1 MMQDSKLTELIIKI
15 STELAALNANMNNV
29 LSTLAK
35 HETRLTE
42 LENGKISL
50 KDTVIQWLAKGLVA
64 SILTVASLAGAG
76 GLIIKIFGC

>member
-1 MMQDSKLTELIIKI
+1 MQDNQLTELIIKI
-15 STELAALNANMNNV
+15 SSELATLNANMANV

-42 LENGKISL
+42 LENGKCSL
-50 KDTVIQWLAKGLVA
+50 KDTAIQWLVKGLVA

-76 GLIIKIFGC
+76 SLIVKFFGV